1 MSPSCKLEKGFPSS
15 RYFTFGKNYNYANF
29 VRTRQ
34 FIAVFQKNGI
44 INIKIGNFLGGPVI
58 KTSTSNAW
66 DASSISD
73 PLIRS

>member
-1 MSPSCKLEKGFPSS
+1 MSLSCKLEKGFPSS

-34 FIAVFQKNGI
+34 FIAVAQKNGI
-44 INIKIGNFLGGPVI
+44 INIKIGNFLDGPVI
-58 KTSTSNAW
+58 KTLTSNAQ

-73 PLIRS
+73 PLIGS

>member
-1 MSPSCKLEKGFPSS
+1 MSLSCKLEKGFSS
-15 RYFTFGKNYNYANF
+15 SKYFTFGKNYNYANF

-34 FIAVFQKNGI
+34 FIAVAQKNGI
-44 INIKIGNFLGGPVI
+44 INIKIGNFLDGPVI
-58 KTSTSNAW
+58 KTLTSNAR

>member
-15 RYFTFGKNYNYANF
+15 RYFTFVKNYNYANF

>member
-1 MSPSCKLEKGFPSS
+1 MSLSCKLEKGFPSS

-34 FIAVFQKNGI
+34 FIAVAQKNGI
-44 INIKIGNFLGGPVI
+44 INIGNFLDGPVI
-58 KTSTSNAW
+58 KTLTSNAR

-73 PLIRS
+73 PLIGS